1 MACKPGDLV
10 LLPFPFSDLQS
21 AKKRPVMVLTSPDRH
36 ADFIGLAITSV
47 EQQSYALQ
55 VGPVDLVQGAL
66 PKPCWIRFDKVFT
79 LSESSIVKT
88 FGALS
93 PQTVQNVLQGF
104 CSVVGYTGK

>member
-10 LLPFPFSDLQS
+10 LIPFPYSDLQA
-21 AKKRPVMVLTSPDRH
+21 AKKRPVMVLTPPDRH

-47 EQQSYALQ
+47 EQQNTAFQ
-55 VGPVDLVQGAL
+55 IGPTHLVQGAL

-88 FGALS
+88 FGAVS
-93 PQTVQNVLQGF
+93 PQTIQAVLQGL
-104 CSVVGYTGK
+104 CSVVGYARK

>member
-10 LLPFPFSDLQS
+10 LIPFPFADLQS
-21 AKKRPVMVLTSPDRH
+21 TKKRPVLVLTSPDRH

-47 EQQSYALQ
+47 EQQNAALQ
-55 VGPVDLVQGAL
+55 ISPANLVQGVL

-88 FGALS
+88 FGAVT
-93 PQTVQNVLQGF
+93 PQTVQAVLQGL
-104 CSVVGYTGK
+104 CSIVGYVHK

>member
-10 LLPFPFSDLQS
+10 LIPFPFSDLQS
-21 AKKRPVMVLTSPDRH
+21 TKRRPVMVLTPPDRH

-47 EQQSYALQ
+47 EQQTAAIPI
-55 VGPVDLVQGAL
+55 GPANLVRGAL

-88 FGALS
+88 FGTVS
-93 PQTVQNVLQGF
+93 PQTIQAVLQGL
-104 CSVVGYTGK
+104 CSVVGYTRK